1 MLKLVSATLIAT
13 AALFAVTDSPNMTLA
28 KTCASKCGTPPL
40 QFKPGQ
46 LVKVEVVNRTP
57 RVLTIQKPQTT
68 ESIAIQPG
76 QVVKFE
82 QTQVTEPNMSL
93 LFWDDTGLALK
104 AMVSKPNLATLRVEL
119 RPNWYPPGDRSVYL
133 RDDGLV
139 SIL

>member
-13 AALFAVTDSPNMTLA
+13 ASLFVVTDSPNMTLA
-28 KTCASKCGTPPL
+28 KTCASKCGTPP
-40 QFKPGQ
+40 

-76 QVVKFE
+76 KVVKFE
-82 QTQVTEPNMSL
+82 QTQATEPNMSL
-93 LFWDDTGLALK
+93 LFWDETGLALK
-104 AMVSKPNLATLRVEL
+104 ATVSKPNLATLRVEL